1 MKLNT
6 KYSMNYFYP
15 LMLCF
20 VFNFFAIT
28 KSRAQETNVEAIA
41 KAESSRFLNHQNV
54 NSASDNIDVTY
65 YKCHWAVD
73 PSQNFISGNVQINFK
88 VVASSIDTLFFDLS
102 NALICDSILFHQQ
115 AISFVHLNNQLLI
128 PAQGVQSN
136 DAIIVYYHGTPSST
150 GFGSFK
156 QATHQ
161 GAPIIWTL
169 SQPYGASD
177 WWPCKNTLNDK
188 ADSLDVI
195 IDVPSDRVAVSNGL
209 LINQQLNGNTKTV
222 HWQHHFPIAT
232 YLIAFAVTN
241 YSQIDFNVPFNA
253 SNTLVQNFIYPEDSL
268 DAATALFDLIP
279 TMQLYDSLFGV
290 YPFYN
295 EKYGQAQFGWGG
307 GMEHQTISFINNFG
321 HELMAHELAH
331 HWFGDKITCNSWEDI
346 WLNEGFATYLSGL
359 TYEHLYASNYWLQF
373 KKSKISS
380 ITSLKWGSVKCDD
393 TTSVGRVFNSR
404 LTYNKGAMV
413 LHQLRFILGDQTFFT
428 AIRNYL
434 NDPALAYKNAT
445 TTNLKY
451 HFENA
456 AGISLDEY
464 FHAWYEGQGYP
475 TYKIVWSQL
484 DNHVALNL
492 NQTTSDSSVSFFK
505 LPVPIQLIGSN
516 KDTLV
521 ILDNIYNYQNFDV
534 AVSFKADT
542 IIINPNADII
552 TANSIAL
559 SQKQENISQFYFSI
573 MPNPAADF
581 INVNFNQLQNNFD
594 LQLIDM
600 NGKFVVNQKYQE
612 AQFLQIPTSLI
623 SSGVYFIKVIGKDFT
638 TGQFVV
644 VNHASSN

>member
-1 MKLNT
+1 
-6 KYSMNYFYP
+6 
-15 LMLCF
+15 
-20 VFNFFAIT
+20 
-28 KSRAQETNVEAIA
+28 
-41 KAESSRFLNHQNV
+41 
-54 NSASDNIDVTY
+54 
-65 YKCHWAVD
+65 
-73 PSQNFISGNVQINFK
+73 
-88 VVASSIDTLFFDLS
+88 
-102 NALICDSILFHQQ
+102 
-115 AISFVHLNNQLLI
+115 
-128 PAQGVQSN
+128 
-136 DAIIVYYHGTPSST
+136 
-150 GFGSFK
+150 
-156 QATHQ
+156 
-161 GAPIIWTL
+161 
-169 SQPYGASD
+169 
-177 WWPCKNTLNDK
+177 
-188 ADSLDVI
+188 
-195 IDVPSDRVAVSNGL
+195 
-209 LINQQLNGNTKTV
+209 
-222 HWQHHFPIAT
+222 
-232 YLIAFAVTN
+232 
-241 YSQIDFNVPFNA
+241 
-253 SNTLVQNFIYPEDSL
+253 
-268 DAATALFDLIP
+268 
-279 TMQLYDSLFGV
+279 
-290 YPFYN
+290 
-295 EKYGQAQFGWGG
+295 
-307 GMEHQTISFINNFG
+307 
-321 HELMAHELAH
+321 
-331 HWFGDKITCNSWEDI
+331 
-346 WLNEGFATYLSGL
+346 
-359 TYEHLYASNYWLQF
+359 
-373 KKSKISS
+373 
-380 ITSLKWGSVKCDD
+380 
-393 TTSVGRVFNSR
+393 
-404 LTYNKGAMV
+404 MV

-505 LPVPIQLIGSN
+505 LPVPIQLIGSS

-521 ILDNIYNYQNFDV
+521 VLDNIYNYQNFDV
-534 AVSFKADT
+534 AVSFKVDT

-573 MPNPAADF
+573 MPNPSTDF

-644 VNHASSN
+644 LNHASSN